1 MCTVVNYTR
10 YLIFIQR
17 LITSNSYKS
26 SKRSL
31 AYILSYKLNPLTVK
45 HKQKCAFQYFFIV
58 LRYIFLDFQFLPYYN
73 HLIKYENEVFIMK
86 QKIATLPLK
95 LTALLIALFG
105 VFLFGGSAIYAKYAI
120 SPPNRYSYDYELSE
134 YLYQNLVYIVI
145 TGILYFI
152 ILFFFW
158 RIIKEIDKDNIFS
171 MENAK
176 NLKSMAFFSF
186 LMILEF
192 IIRTII
198 WLTTRIYFQN
208 HLIYTLLAIFAIL
221 IFAILCL
228 SLSKYV
234 KNAYEIKQENE
245 LTI

>member
-17 LITSNSYKS
+17 LISSNSYKS
-26 SKRSL
+26 SKRCI

-58 LRYIFLDFQFLPYYN
+58 FRYIFLDFQFLPYYN

-105 VFLFGGSAIYAKYAI
+105 LFLFIGSATFALT
-120 SPPNRYSYDYELSE
+120 SPYRFYQSELAG
-134 YLYQNLVYIVI
+134 YLHQNLVYIFI

-158 RIIKEIDKDNIFS
+158 KIIKEIDKDNIFS
-171 MENAK
+171 LENVK

-192 IIRTII
+192 TIRTII

-221 IFAILCL
+221 IFAILCI

>member
-1 MCTVVNYTR
+1 MN
-10 YLIFIQR
+10 
-17 LITSNSYKS
+17 K
-26 SKRSL
+26 
-31 AYILSYKLNPLTVK
+31 
-45 HKQKCAFQYFFIV
+45 
-58 LRYIFLDFQFLPYYN
+58 
-73 HLIKYENEVFIMK
+73 
-86 QKIATLPLK
+86 KIATLPLK

-105 VFLFGGSAIYAKYAI
+105 IILFGGGSIYALYL
-120 SPPNRYSYDYELSE
+120 PNGYYLIDGCLAD
-134 YLYQNLVYIVI
+134 YLYQNLVYIII

-158 RIIKEIDKDNIFS
+158 RIIKEIDKDNTFS
-171 MENAK
+171 IENVK
-176 NLKSMAFFSF
+176 NLKCMAFFSF

-234 KNAYEIKQENE
+234 KNAYELKQENE